1 MAERALRDLPF
12 FFLIVISIFLG
23 CAQRDNLFDPS
34 SPGYVGTLSGIY
46 VSNGY
51 DKNFVLLNYGDS
63 NFVVRPG
70 TKFFFKATVLDSVTG
85 DPLNLKVRLRVSQ
98 IVEGGSSPYTYEND
112 DFTSD
117 SVLIGDTGRVVAV
130 FTTGD
135 QINVFSERKYFFTI
149 KQNRKPMISMFAPAV
164 KEANIVWV
172 GKQQTVDFRTEIY
185 DPDSL
190 LDSISYAL
198 VYIDTLNKDNALPDT
213 ILYDSIKVQKRITDW
228 SPIYIDTVSF
238 RCFSN
243 KPGICHVFLNAY
255 DKEKRLDSSST
266 LVYFNPVDLSR
277 RPVIDSIAYEKIG
290 KDSFFVNFKPYVTV
304 YNGDLSNASYI
315 YDFGDGVNLTT
326 NYSNIPHEFKKPG
339 SYTVLLI
346 VMDEGGGSDTASVNV
361 EIVEPPKP
369 VKILDLISKPDSGQ
383 APLNVNFEVILPA
396 DVNPKDIKEV
406 KFKFGDGGSS
416 NGSMKKKYT
425 YTNPGKYV
433 VKAIVESNTT
443 IDTAY
448 DTIRVYP
455 KYIHY
460 SPKWTLQAG
469 DTARFWLENYT
480 PVNKSVRWTVS
491 DTVAVLKPDDTLA
504 VFIKPT
510 FFPIEVRVEEL
521 PEGSSVNYPWTYPM
535 ESFFIKV
542 ASNQQN

>member
-1 MAERALRDLPF
+1 MTERAPRVLPL
-12 FFLIVISIFLG
+12 FFLVAISVFLG

-70 TKFFFKATVLDSVTG
+70 TKFFFNATVLDSVTG

-135 QINVFSERKYFFTI
+135 QINVISERKFFFTI
-149 KQNRKPMISMFAPAV
+149 KQNRKPMIFTFAPAV

-172 GKQQTVDFRTEIY
+172 GKQQTVDFQTEIY

-190 LDSISYAL
+190 LDSLFYAL
-198 VYIDTLNKDNALPDT
+198 VYVDTLKSDNGLPDT
-213 ILYDSIKVQKRITDW
+213 IVYDSIKVQKKITDW
-228 SPIYIDTVSF
+228 SPLYIDTVSF
-238 RCFSN
+238 RCYSS
-243 KPGICHVFLNAY
+243 KPGISQVFLHAY

-266 LVYFNPVDLSR
+266 LVYFNTVDLSR
-277 RPVIDSIAYEKIG
+277 RSVIDSITYRKIG
-290 KDSFFVNFKPYVTV
+290 NDSFFVNFKPYVTV
-304 YNGDLSNASYI
+304 YNGDLSNANYI
-315 YDFGDGVNLTT
+315 YYFGDGDTATQNS
-326 NYSNIPHEFKKPG
+326 SNMPHEFKKPG
-339 SYTVLLI
+339 LYTVRLI
-346 VMDEGGGSDTASVNV
+346 LVDEGGMSDTDSVNV

-369 VKILDLISKPDSGQ
+369 VKILDLISTPDSGQ
-383 APLNVNFEVILPA
+383 VPLAVNFEVVLPA
-396 DVNPKDIKEV
+396 DANPKDIKEV
-406 KFKFGDGGSS
+406 KIKFGDGGSY
-416 NGSMKKKYT
+416 NGSKKKYT

-480 PVNKSVRWTVS
+480 SVNKAVRWTVS
-491 DTVAVLKPDDTLA
+491 DTIAVLKPRDTLA

-510 FFPIEVRVEEL
+510 FFPIEVRAEEL
-521 PEGSSVNYPWTYPM
+521 PEGSGANYPWTYPM
-535 ESFFIKV
+535 ESFFVKV
-542 ASNQQN
+542 APKQ